1 MFAPCP
7 FIDSVWKVLYWS
19 SVELVVPLKSDG
31 CRSCIPILTLEKEAE
46 ELAVEEVEILFASG
60 EINDTKN
67 ENVLASRGAPGC
79 TLVQVS
85 GYCIS
90 MPADSSLKVRLS
102 GTVSFD
108 CEDKSA
114 IPVGVFLEVVAESDA
129 CDAFICRELIIFSTL
144 GK

>member
-1 MFAPCP
+1 MYSY
-7 FIDSVWKVLYWS
+7 IDSGKGS
-19 SVELVVPLKSDG
+19 
-31 CRSCIPILTLEKEAE
+31 RRIT
-46 ELAVEEVEILFASG
+46 VEEVEILFASG

-90 MPADSSLKVRLS
+90 MPAESSLKLRLS
-102 GTVSFD
+102 GTVVAFD
-108 CEDKSA
+108 CEVKSA
-114 IPVGVFLEVVAESDA
+114 IPVGVFLEVVAVSDA
-129 CDAFICRELIIFSTL
+129 CNAFICRESIIFSTL